1 MPFETSQNGDVTVI
15 RLIGRLDS
23 AQSPPL
29 ERALREL
36 LDGGAGKLLLDL
48 SALDYISSA
57 GLRVVLL
64 AGKALR
70 GRKPPGRLLL
80 AGVRGMVK
88 EVFEMSGFLTLFPQA
103 DTHDAALAQL
113 QAG

>member
-1 MPFETSQNGDVTVI
+1 MPFETSQAGEVQVI

-23 AQSPPL
+23 ANSPEL

-36 LDGGAGKLLLDL
+36 LDAGCTRLLLDF

-64 AGKALR
+64 AAKALR
-70 GRKPPGRLLL
+70 GTRPAGRLAL
-80 AGVRGMVK
+80 AGVRGMVR
-88 EVFEMSGFLTLFPQA
+88 EVFEMSGFLTLFPVA
-103 DTHDAALAQL
+103 DTHEAALAQL
-113 QAG
+113 QA

>member
-1 MPFETSQNGDVTVI
+1 MPFETSQAGEVQVI

-23 AQSPPL
+23 ANSPEL

-36 LDGGAGKLLLDL
+36 LDAGCTRQLLDF

-64 AGKALR
+64 AAKALR
-70 GRKPPGRLLL
+70 GTRPAGRLAL
-80 AGVRGMVK
+80 AGVRGMVR
-88 EVFEMSGFLTLFPQA
+88 EVFEMSGFLALFPVA
-103 DTHDAALAQL
+103 DTHEAALAQL
-113 QAG
+113 QA

>member
-1 MPFETSQNGDVTVI
+1 MSFEASQNGDVHLF

-23 AQSPPL
+23 ANSPEL

-36 LDGGAGKLLLDL
+36 LDAGCARLLLDL

-64 AGKALR
+64 AAKALR
-70 GRKPPGRLLL
+70 ARKPAGRLAL
-80 AGVRGMVK
+80 AGVRGMVR
-88 EVFEMSGFLTLFPQA
+88 EVFEMSGFLALFPVS
-103 DTHDAALAQL
+103 DTPEAALAQL
-113 QAG
+113 QA